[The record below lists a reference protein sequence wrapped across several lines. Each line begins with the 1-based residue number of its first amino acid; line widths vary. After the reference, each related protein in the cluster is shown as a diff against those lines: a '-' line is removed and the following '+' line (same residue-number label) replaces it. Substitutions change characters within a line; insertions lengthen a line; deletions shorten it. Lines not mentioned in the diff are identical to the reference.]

1 VDNDPSSSVRIAVL
15 IDADN
20 TSPKYAEA
28 LLEEL
33 AKYGTPTIKRAYGD
47 FSSQRLSGWTREL
60 NARAIRAIHQNAF
73 TVGKN
78 STDSA
83 LIIDAMDLLYAGN
96 VEAFA
101 LVSSDSDF
109 TGLALRLRESGKVVY
124 GLGRQRT
131 PQSLQNA
138 CDRFIALEV
147 LGEDSGASDSAESSS
162 THAATPAAGSPAEEL
177 DGADE
182 GPQLNLESAL
192 TRAVNATADD
202 EGWSSVS
209 AIGNHLSRTQ
219 ASFDPRNFGHAKLS
233 SLVSAQP
240 YLESITEGRQ
250 ILVRLKGTPAKG
262 AADKG
267 AADKGAV
274 DKAPAGKDDASK
286 ASTTTSE
293 PTKASA
299 TKGEARTGTS
309 RRGAARKTAAEKTAS
324 EDAPKAE
331 AAGQTSGTSEADA
344 SETTEA
350 PPAKAPATKR
360 TAAKRGAARSR
371 NKVAADEAGA
381 DEDAAAQAT
390 TSGPEVT
397 PTVRKRTTRKRTAAS
412 ATTDQAEP
420 SQPEPAP
427 AETAQP
433 EAVQPE
439 ATQPEPTRTEP
450 ARPVVTRTTRSA
462 RKAANT
468 KS

>member
-109 TGLALRLRESGKVVY
+109 TGLALRLRESGKIVY

-147 LGEDSGASDSAESSS
+147 LGEEPSEQAAERADEDSSAGLIE
-162 THAATPAAGSPAEEL
+162 
-177 DGADE
+177 GADDA
-182 GPQLNLESAL
+182 PQLNLEGAL

-240 YLESITEGRQ
+240 YLESVTEGRQ
-250 ILVRLKGTPAKG
+250 ILVRLKGTPAK
-262 AADKG
+262 AAS
-267 AADKGAV
+267 A
-274 DKAPAGKDDASK
+274 KAPSKASSK
-286 ASTTTSE
+286 ASTKTAGTATSTTTETKASSSKAASSQRRS
-293 PTKASA
+293 TKASA
-299 TKGEARTGTS
+299 TK
-309 RRGAARKTAAEKTAS
+309 TAA
-324 EDAPKAE
+324 
-331 AAGQTSGTSEADA
+331 
-344 SETTEA
+344 TEA
-350 PPAKAPATKR
+350 PAAEAPAEAPAAKAPAAKGSSR
-360 TAAKRGAARSR
+360 RKTAGTTEGGGT
-371 NKVAADEAGA
+371 ADGHKAGA
-381 DEDAAAQAT
+381 EEAAATTAT
-390 TSGPEVT
+390 PE
-397 PTVRKRTTRKRTAAS
+397 PEAEAEAKPTTR
-412 ATTDQAEP
+412 
-420 SQPEPAP
+420 
-427 AETAQP
+427 
-433 EAVQPE
+433 
-439 ATQPEPTRTEP
+439 PT
-450 ARPVVTRTTRSA
+450 VTRTTRRSS
-462 RKAANT
+462 RTAAT
-468 KS
+468 ASSTPEADSEPQPEPEPKPTTRPTVTRTTRRSPAKRTAAATES

>member
-1 VDNDPSSSVRIAVL
+1 MDHDPSSSVRIAVL

-147 LGEDSGASDSAESSS
+147 LGEE
-162 THAATPAAGSPAEEL
+162 PAEETGSSG
-177 DGADE
+177 DASGADDSD
-182 GPQLNLESAL
+182 GSDGSGLGDADDAPQLNLESAL

-202 EGWSSVS
+202 EGWTTVS
-209 AIGNHLSRTQ
+209 GIGNHLSRTQ

-240 YLESITEGRQ
+240 YLESRPEGRQ
-250 ILVRLKGTPAKG
+250 ILVRLKGQPAKG
-262 AADKG
+262 ASDKSAG
-267 AADKGAV
+267 DTSPPTKTAKTARTKPSAGTDSAPEDAAT
-274 DKAPAGKDDASK
+274 KAPAAKATKTTRTRSSRSTKAAEAEPEAATSTAAATKPEVAKATKTTRTRSSRSTKAAASSK
-286 ASTTTSE
+286 STE
-293 PTKASA
+293 PTGA
-299 TKGEARTGTS
+299 TP
-309 RRGAARKTAAEKTAS
+309 AAE
-324 EDAPKAE
+324 E
-331 AAGQTSGTSEADA
+331 
-344 SETTEA
+344 
-350 PPAKAPATKR
+350 PAAPAPET
-360 TAAKRGAARSR
+360 
-371 NKVAADEAGA
+371 
-381 DEDAAAQAT
+381 DAT
-390 TSGPEVT
+390 PPSVT
-397 PTVRKRTTRKRTAAS
+397 GS
-412 ATTDQAEP
+412 ATTR
-420 SQPEPAP
+420 
-427 AETAQP
+427 
-433 EAVQPE
+433 
-439 ATQPEPTRTEP
+439 PT
-450 ARPVVTRTTRSA
+450 VTRTQRRTPAKKTSPD
-462 RKAANT
+462 
-468 KS
+468 